1 MTAHSGKT
9 VLQGWVRSMTAFGDE
24 QKSMC
29 LRALIKGRFVFWIYA
44 CPKLVLVVTRSC
56 PLEGTWPTKRK
67 GWGAPKWQSLWKGN
81 SVRDDFLTVW
91 CLNRQAQLNIICM
104 NYYGLGWHFGR
115 WGQFG
120 MKEWFSMGQN
130 HPHVGVTVIGS
141 APGLQWAEPRVI
153 MPARHSR
160 FQHSEDSTTSHKAF
174 RCLLENYTGEKPV
187 S

>member
-29 LRALIKGRFVFWIYA
+29 LRALIEGRFVFWIYA

-130 HPHVGVTVIGS
+130 HPHVGVLLAFSGLSLGS
-141 APGLQWAEPRVI
+141 SCLPGTAVSSIVKIILPPTKPSGACWRIIQV
-153 MPARHSR
+153 
-160 FQHSEDSTTSHKAF
+160 KNL
-174 RCLLENYTGEKPV
+174 CLNIQA
-187 S
+187 